1 MSKTARSIVAYGIY
15 LLAQGTVLLLIPN
28 VALGLFGLEPAV
40 GIWVR
45 VTGMTVFFF
54 GIYYLVAART
64 EWRAFFL
71 TTIATRLA
79 VPVIFAAFIAAGL
92 APINLLLFTPADI
105 LFTAWTIWALRMDGA
120 PRAVSAR
127 AS

>member
-1 MSKTARSIVAYGIY
+1 MSQTARSIVAYGIY

-105 LFTAWTIWALRMDGA
+105 LFTAWTIWA
-120 PRAVSAR
+120 
-127 AS
+127 